1 MSFGYSVSDFV
12 AVGQLSWK
20 IYKACKDAPE
30 GFKNIAQEVLSLH
43 AVLKELEETYSDAI
57 LSAAQLSR
65 LRVVGDGCRAVLEDL
80 QDLVD
85 RYNSLGTNTKRTLD
99 RLAWGSENIAELRS
113 RLISNTGLLIT
124 FLKYVH
130 IRVNG
135 GAGSLGAASRVLPRS
150 VLPRSV
156 LF

>member
-43 AVLKELEETYSDAI
+43 AVLKELEETYSDAN

-65 LRVVGDGCRAVLEDL
+65 LKVVGDGCRAVLEDL

-85 RYNSLGTNTKRTLD
+85 RYHSLGTNTKRTLD
-99 RLAWGSENIAELRS
+99 RLTWGSENIAELRS

-130 IRVNG
+130 IR
-135 GAGSLGAASRVLPRS
+135 SLQT
-150 VLPRSV
+150 
-156 LF
+156 